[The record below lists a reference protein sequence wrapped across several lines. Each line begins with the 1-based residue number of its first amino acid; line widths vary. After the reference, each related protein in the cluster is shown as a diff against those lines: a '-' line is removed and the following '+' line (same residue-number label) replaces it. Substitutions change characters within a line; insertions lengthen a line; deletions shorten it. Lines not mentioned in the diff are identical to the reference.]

1 MVHSSMN
8 ELNKQNKKTMAILG
22 ICVSVIMLAIAAYEY
37 VINKYYIYVYTFI
50 ALLVFKLIIRL
61 IGSDEEKRNAWN
73 ATVNALALVFVLSYV
88 RMKIIGLSIISII
101 ITVFLGVVFSVIHA
115 HYAQKNKDIKEDA
128 IDSDFLKK
136 WPFIVASLSYVV
148 FRNIHF
154 SELQYLLFMGIA
166 IDIAIILFSFLA
178 SLFPVTLLYMKI
190 NSEKC
195 NK

>member
-1 MVHSSMN
+1 MN

-37 VINKYYIYVYTFI
+37 VINKYYIYVYMFI

-128 IDSDFLKK
+128 IDNNFLKK
-136 WPFIVASLSYVV
+136 WPFIVATLSYVV
-148 FRNIHF
+148 FRNIRL
-154 SELQYLLFMGIA
+154 SEFQFLLTMGIF
-166 IDIAIILFSFLA
+166 IDIGIVLFSFLA
-178 SLFPVTLLYMKI
+178 SLFPVTLIYMKI
-190 NSEKC
+190 NSK
-195 NK
+195 KHTK

>member
-1 MVHSSMN
+1 MN

-37 VINKYYIYVYTFI
+37 VSNKYYIYVYMFI

-128 IDSDFLKK
+128 IDNNFLKK

-154 SELQYLLFMGIA
+154 SEFQFLLIMGIF
-166 IDIAIILFSFLA
+166 IDIGIVLFSFLA
-178 SLFPVTLLYMKI
+178 SLFPVTLIYMKI
-190 NSEKC
+190 NSK
-195 NK
+195 KHTK

>member
-1 MVHSSMN
+1 MDGF
-8 ELNKQNKKTMAILG
+8 EKQNKKTIAILG

-37 VINKYYIYVYTFI
+37 VINKYYIYVYMFI

-101 ITVFLGVVFSVIHA
+101 ITVFLGVVFSVIYA
-115 HYAQKNKDIKEDA
+115 HCAQKNKDIKEDA
-128 IDSDFLKK
+128 IDNNFLKK

-148 FRNIHF
+148 FRNIHL
-154 SELQYLLFMGIA
+154 SESQFLLIVGIF
-166 IDIAIILFSFLA
+166 IDIGIVLFSFLA

-195 NK
+195 SK